1 MTEAKLGQIKVD
13 RFGFQEKDTVLFK
26 NFLFLLIGKKVG

>member
-26 NFLFLLIGKKVG
+26 NFLFLLSGKKVG